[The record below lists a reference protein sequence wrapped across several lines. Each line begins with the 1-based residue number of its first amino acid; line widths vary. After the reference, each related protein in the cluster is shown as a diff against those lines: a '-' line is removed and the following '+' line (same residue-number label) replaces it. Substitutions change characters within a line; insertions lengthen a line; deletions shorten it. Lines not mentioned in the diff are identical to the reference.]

1 MRDRRR
7 IPRIISLLQ
16 KIWEQQHDV
25 RFNQLISNLQS
36 QYSHLNDNYGK
47 KVIDSNRGT
56 YLDLFFLEDDK
67 WEIFLE
73 DYWREIED
81 ELKKEE
87 AKITDEVINEVI
99 NLFLQAGIKQE
110 NLDDK
115 VSSNIRRFYVV
126 ESRWLTTES
135 ITDLIK
141 NFSNDDRLQLFYKI
155 NKACD

>member
-16 KIWEQQHDV
+16 KIWEQQQDV

-36 QYSHLNDNYGK
+36 QYSYLNDNYGK

-73 DYWREIED
+73 DYWRDIKD

-99 NLFLQAGIKQE
+99 NLFLEAGIKQE
-110 NLDDK
+110 NFDDK
-115 VSSNIRRFYVV
+115 VSTNIRRFYLV
-126 ESRWLTTES
+126 ESRWLTTEA

-141 NFSNDDRLQLFYKI
+141 NFPNEDRLQLFYKI
-155 NKACD
+155 NQGL

>member
-36 QYSHLNDNYGK
+36 QYSLLNDNYGK
-47 KVIDSNRGT
+47 KEIDSNRGT

-67 WEIFLE
+67 WELFLE
-73 DYWREIED
+73 DYWREIEE

-99 NLFLQAGIKQE
+99 NLFLEAGIKQE
-110 NLDDK
+110 SLDDK
-115 VSSNIRRFYVV
+115 VSNNIRRFYLV
-126 ESRWLTTES
+126 ESRWLTTEA

-141 NFSNDDRLQLFYKI
+141 NFSNEDRLQLFYKI
-155 NKACD
+155 NQGL

>member
-7 IPRIISLLQ
+7 IPRIIALLQ
-16 KIWEQQHDV
+16 KIWEQQPDV

-36 QYSHLNDNYGK
+36 KYSHQNDNYGK

-56 YLDLFFLEDDK
+56 YLDLFFLEDDN
-67 WEIFLE
+67 WEMFLGN
-73 DYWREIED
+73 YWREIEG

-99 NLFLQAGIKQE
+99 EMFLEAGIKQE

-115 VSSNIRRFYVV
+115 VSTNIRRFYVV
-126 ESRWLTTES
+126 ESRWLTTEA

-141 NFSNDDRLQLFYKI
+141 NFSNEDRLQLFYKI
-155 NKACD
+155 NQGL

>member
-25 RFNQLISNLQS
+25 RFNQLISKLQS
-36 QYSHLNDNYGK
+36 QYSLLNDNYGK

-67 WEIFLE
+67 WELFLE

-99 NLFLQAGIKQE
+99 NLFLEAGIKQE

-115 VSSNIRRFYVV
+115 VSTNIRRFYVI
-126 ESRWLTTES
+126 ESRWLTTEA

-141 NFSNDDRLQLFYKI
+141 NFSNEDRLQLFYKI
-155 NKACD
+155 NQDL

>member
-25 RFNQLISNLQS
+25 RFNQLISKLQS
-36 QYSHLNDNYGK
+36 QYSLLNDNYGK

-67 WEIFLE
+67 WELFLE

-99 NLFLQAGIKQE
+99 NLFLEAGIKQE

-115 VSSNIRRFYVV
+115 VSTNIRRFYVV
-126 ESRWLTTES
+126 ESRWLTTEA

-141 NFSNDDRLQLFYKI
+141 NFSNEDRLQLFYKI
-155 NKACD
+155 NQGL

>member
-7 IPRIISLLQ
+7 IRRITALLQ
-16 KIWEQQHDV
+16 KVWEQQPDV

-36 QYSHLNDNYGK
+36 QYSHQNNNYGK
-47 KVIDSNRGT
+47 KVIDSNRGN
-56 YLDLFFLEDDK
+56 YIDLFFLEDDK

-73 DYWREIED
+73 DYWREIEE

-87 AKITDEVINEVI
+87 TKITDEVITEVI
-99 NLFLQAGIKQE
+99 NLFLEAGIKQE

-115 VSSNIRRFYVV
+115 VSTNIRRFYVV
-126 ESRWLTTES
+126 ESRWLTTEA

-141 NFSNDDRLQLFYKI
+141 NFSKEDRLQLFYKI
-155 NKACD
+155 NQGL